1 MVDPRATVGSSALVT
16 PTGAVSPVPSW
27 GAQLISESSTSSNW
41 GNVIKIA
48 VPSADAKFTTQT
60 GFVIMC
66 AGCGRNDIGKG
77 YTAAALTLDISRTG
91 STYTAT
97 FTVTVAGG
105 SITASGVNMYFG
117 TSAPSSN
124 APGSWKPK
132 ATLFPTVGSYASGA
146 TFTATKT
153 LTVGSGNTLYAA
165 LHFVSTKCTHYY
177 V

>member
-1 MVDPRATVGSSALVT
+1 MVDPSTGVSSAALVT
-16 PTGAVSPVPSW
+16 STAAVSPVPNW
-27 GAQLISESSTSSNW
+27 GAQLIAESSTSNNW
-41 GNVIKIA
+41 GNVLRI
-48 VPSADAKFTTQT
+48 SAPQGDAKYTTQT
-60 GFVIMC
+60 GYVIMC
-66 AGCGRNDIGKG
+66 AGCGRNEIGKG
-77 YTAAALTLDISRTG
+77 YTAAALKLDIARTG

-132 ATLFPTVGSYASGA
+132 ATLFPAVGSYASGA

-153 LTVGSGNTLYAA
+153 LTGSGSTLYAA